1 MGKKPNKAA
10 RVSSGLKHSKSKAI
24 DIKNDPDAAC
34 PLTPQQIQAAH
45 VLAMMGYTK
54 HAKTRNG
61 AVNLAAREAG
71 VNQKTIHE
79 WLARPEFTEH
89 VETEKAITIVELLRA
104 LRRNALERGDTT
116 AAIYR
121 LKVID
126 AEMFDDKIK
135 HLRTKHEMDKELL
148 ALKKDQVEAALAAL
162 PALVFRESADKQ

>member
-1 MGKKPNKAA
+1 MGEKQNNSA
-10 RVSSGLKHSKSKAI
+10 RKTSGLKPAKSKVI

-34 PLTPQQIQAAH
+34 ALTPQQIQAAH
-45 VLAMMGYTK
+45 ILAMMGYTK
-54 HAKTRNG
+54 HSKTRNG
-61 AVNLAAREAG
+61 AIMLAAREAG
-71 VNQKTIHE
+71 CNQKTIYD
-79 WLARPEFTEH
+79 WLALPAFLDH